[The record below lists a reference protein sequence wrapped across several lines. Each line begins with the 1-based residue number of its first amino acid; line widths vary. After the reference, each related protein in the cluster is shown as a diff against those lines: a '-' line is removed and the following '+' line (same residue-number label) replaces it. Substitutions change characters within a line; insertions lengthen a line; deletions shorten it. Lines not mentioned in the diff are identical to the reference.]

1 MPCNL
6 ISLRLI
12 AAVLFLMAIAW
23 PQQPADNK
31 KPAPPA
37 DPCAGAQSQMEITNC
52 WEKLASK
59 ADADL
64 AALYQ
69 KTQKA
74 IRAQMAE
81 DDASMK
87 TYRQGALEK
96 LRSAQL
102 AWTHYRDAQCAAAEQ
117 QFEGGSIAPSI
128 VAGCHKELAEQR
140 MKDLHDTYAI
150 YLKAQ

>member
-1 MPCNL
+1 MTCNL
-6 ISLRLI
+6 IRLI
-12 AAVLFLMAIAW
+12 AAVLFLMTAAW
-23 PQQPADNK
+23 SQEHADQK
-31 KPAPPA
+31 KPYVLG
-37 DPCAGAQSQMEITNC
+37 PCDKAATQMEITGC

-69 KTQKA
+69 KVQKA
-74 IRAQMAE
+74 IRAKMAQ

-87 TYRQGALEK
+87 SYRQGALDK
-96 LRSAQL
+96 LRVAQL

-117 QFEGGSIAPSI
+117 QYEGGTIAPSI
-128 VAGCHKELAEQR
+128 VAGCHKDLAERR

-150 YLKAQ
+150 YLLSQ